1 MNKIEYNQV
10 GIHHLD
16 HYSNLVFNDYSQ
28 DILNDVSQNRT
39 FRIGIYPII
48 EAGTNVA
55 FHTMVDHHTI
65 KVMYPT
71 SASNLA

>member
-28 DILNDVSQNRT
+28 DILNDVS
-39 FRIGIYPII
+39 
-48 EAGTNVA
+48 
-55 FHTMVDHHTI
+55 
-65 KVMYPT
+65 
-71 SASNLA
+71 